1 MKNTKLVTR
10 ILSVILIAITILF
23 SISNITFAKINTSD
37 FKPSELTSADTKDAF
52 EMGNTIINVVRI
64 IGIVVAIVGL
74 LAIGIKFMTGSVEQ
88 KAEYKKTL
96 LPYVIGCVI
105 IFTVTTLI
113 GVIAD
118 LVTQV
123 EA

>member
-1 MKNTKLVTR
+1 
-10 ILSVILIAITILF
+10 
-23 SISNITFAKINTSD
+23 
-37 FKPSELTSADTKDAF
+37 
-52 EMGNTIINVVRI
+52 MGNTIINVVRI